1 MNNIDYHWLDA
12 GQAQQA
18 LPELCDVLDSCVAQ
32 GASIGFVERNA
43 QAMHHFWQ
51 DAVLS
56 LACGDK
62 QLLVA
67 KREERIVGT
76 VMLVLA
82 MPANGAHR
90 AEVIKLLVHP
100 AARRCGIA
108 RELMQKAEARAG
120 ELGRSLLGLDT
131 RSGDVAEPLYVSLGW
146 QRAGQIPGYARSTAG
161 VMDATTIMYKVIEH
175 NGSMPAPGA

>member
-1 MNNIDYHWLDA
+1 MNKVDYQWLDA

-18 LPELCDVLDSCVAQ
+18 LPELCDVLDGCVAQ

-43 QAMHHFWQ
+43 QAMHNFWQ
-51 DAVLS
+51 DVVLS

-67 KREERIVGT
+67 KREGRIVGT

-82 MPANGAHR
+82 MPANGVHR

-100 AARRCGIA
+100 DARRGGIA
-108 RELMQKAEARAG
+108 RQLMLQAEARAG
-120 ELGRSLLGLDT
+120 EQGRSLLVLDT
-131 RSGDVAEPLYVSLGW
+131 RSGDVAEPLYLSLGW
-146 QRAGQIPGYARSTAG
+146 QVAGQIPGYARSTAG

>member
-1 MNNIDYHWLDA
+1 MNNIDYEWLDA

-18 LPELCDVLDSCVAQ
+18 LPALCEVLDGCVAQ
-32 GASIGFVERNA
+32 GASIGFVDRDA
-43 QAMHHFWQ
+43 QRLHHFWQ

-67 KREERIVGT
+67 KHDGRIVGT

-82 MPANGAHR
+82 MPANGVHR

-100 AARRCGIA
+100 DARRCGIA
-108 RELMQKAEARAG
+108 RELMQQAEARG
-120 ELGRSLLGLDT
+120 RELGRSLLVLDT
-131 RSGDVAEPLYVSLGW
+131 RSGDAAEPLYLSLGW
-146 QRAGQIPGYARSTAG
+146 KVAGQIPGYARSTAG
-161 VMDATTIMYKVIEH
+161 VMDATTIMYKAIDPI
-175 NGSMPAPGA
+175 G